1 MQTSSCTLPITSAFC
16 TVSTFFDLSSIA
28 REPMT
33 SAFRT
38 VSTFFDLSAI
48 ARERNHMI
56 SRTFAQFRTH
66 RCAKVA
72 KRTKCYIDGASLIL
86 FILWNTANLVC
97 QNLVSRRIS
106 LACIEA
112 CSALKPNPCTGL
124 YENKPGF
131 YPRLYGTLVM
141 PRARLLHS
149 V

>member
-1 MQTSSCTLPITSAFC
+1 MQTSSCTLPITSAFR
-16 TVSTFFDLSSIA
+16 TVSTFFDLSVIA

-38 VSTFFDLSAI
+38 VSAFFDLSAI

-56 SRTFAQFRTH
+56 SRTFAQFKTH
-66 RCAKVA
+66 CCAKVA
-72 KRTKCYIDGASLIL
+72 KRTKCYNDGASLIL

-97 QNLVSRRIS
+97 QNLVPRRIS

-131 YPRLYGTLVM
+131 YPRLYGIYISI
-141 PRARLLHS
+141 RS
-149 V
+149 I